1 MKIVSI
7 IILGFVLFLSNTAM
21 AERKQD
27 TEAFVQAKTRILQI
41 VSNHISVLN
50 KFKSCVENAK
60 TRPEIDT
67 CRQTKVAAV
76 KALREK
82 NKQARAKETKAKEM
96 EVEPT
101 KSAE

>member
-1 MKIVSI
+1 MKIASI

-21 AERKQD
+21 AETKSD
-27 TEAFVQAKTRILQI
+27 TEAFVQAKTRILQV

-60 TRPEIDT
+60 SKPEVGS

-82 NKQARAKETKAKEM
+82 NKQARAKETRAKEM

-101 KSAE
+101 KNAE

>member
-7 IILGFVLFLSNTAM
+7 IIPGFVLFLSNAAM
-21 AERKQD
+21 AETKPD
-27 TEAFVQAKTRILQI
+27 TKAFVQAKTRILQV
-41 VSNHISVLN
+41 VSNHIGVLN
-50 KFKSCVENAK
+50 KFKSCVEDAETK
-60 TRPEIDT
+60 PEVGT

-82 NKQARAKETKAKEM
+82 NKQARAKEIKAKKM

-101 KSAE
+101 KQAE